1 MMKRY
6 RFIVTFGV
14 AALFVLLAV
23 LAAIRMVFQPHRAS
37 AARRPGSL
45 HVVATVKTA
54 RLVSREV
61 DRNLQTYGT
70 VVARTSSVRNVAVSF
85 ESQCL
90 RVLVSSGQEVH
101 RGEKLLELQASSTAM
116 LALAEARN
124 QAAAAAAQYQQTLA
138 SRRLHLVTNAQL
150 LAARHKDELARL
162 ELDNLLSQGVG
173 GPRYIKS
180 NRSGVI
186 NHIYAAPGQITV
198 AGSPLLQIVSSH
210 RIEVRIG
217 VEPTDIPFLRNGMHV
232 KIYPIGEGV
241 KAPVP
246 GTISLVTLR
255 VNPATRLVDVFVT
268 PQSSSGLLLGEYV
281 RASITIAR
289 LKGLVAPRAAVLPDG
304 HFQDLYTVR
313 HGLAHLYHVRIILK
327 KPHEYLIAAPGLAVG
342 DRIVIEGNPQLK
354 NLMAVTEKFHP

>member
-1 MMKRY
+1 MMKRH
-6 RFIVTFGV
+6 RFIVTLGIV
-14 AALFVLLAV
+14 AGIILLILLSAV
-23 LAAIRMVFQPHRAS
+23 HILFQPGRAS
-37 AARRPGSL
+37 AGEYRAPL

-54 RLVSREV
+54 RLASREV
-61 DRNLQTYGT
+61 SRDLQTYGT
-70 VVARTSSVRNVAVSF
+70 VVARTSSVRNVAVPF

-116 LALAEARN
+116 LALAEARS
-124 QAAAAAAQYQQTLA
+124 QAAAAKAQYQQTLA

-150 LAARHKDELARL
+150 LAARHAEELARL
-162 ELDNLLSQGVG
+162 ELSNLLSQGVG

-210 RIEVRIG
+210 RIEIRIG
-217 VEPTDIPFLRNGMHV
+217 VEPTDIPLLHNGMHV
-232 KIYPIGEGV
+232 KIYPIGEGA
-241 KAPVP
+241 KSPIP
-246 GTISLVTLR
+246 GVISLITLR

-268 PQSSSGLLLGEYV
+268 PQSSSALLLGEYV
-281 RASITIAR
+281 RASITLAR

-304 HFQDLYTVR
+304 NFQDLYTVR
-313 HGLAHLYHVRIILK
+313 DGVAHLHHVRIILK
-327 KPHEYLIAAPGLAVG
+327 KPHEYLIAGSGLAVG

-354 NLMAVTEKFHP
+354 NLMAVTEQFHP